1 MSKLTMTEMRTRMV
15 TEAHGVFYH
24 NIFNLALS
32 PVPCLLEKHV
42 VQINVTPH
50 RLPEVKRS
58 LVNYFQRVEQKKL
71 LLFQL
76 IHNTRQ
82 D

>member
-1 MSKLTMTEMRTRMV
+1 MRTRMV
-15 TEAHGVFYH
+15 TEAHGVFFLSQL
-24 NIFNLALS
+24 IFNLALS

-58 LVNYFQRVEQKKL
+58 LVNYFHRVEQKKL
-71 LLFQL
+71 LLSQL

-82 D
+82 V